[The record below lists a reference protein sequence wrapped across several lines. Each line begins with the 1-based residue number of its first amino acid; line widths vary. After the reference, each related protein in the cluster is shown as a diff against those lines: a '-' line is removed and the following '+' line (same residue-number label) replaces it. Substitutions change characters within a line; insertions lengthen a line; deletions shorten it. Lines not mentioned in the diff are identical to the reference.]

1 MKLRVL
7 ALAGLAALATLP
19 GCTGARRPTGD
30 ANYRVTGVAGSDV
43 PLVGVPV
50 TATDAAGHRTR
61 SGPTDAHGHFTMV
74 LKGDGPFVLTAP
86 FDDGDGT
93 PVAVSAVI
101 APAPGDAATP
111 RVANLNPLTSLLA
124 QRVLGTALDA
134 APGAARMRTARI
146 SARRIAQVA
155 RDVAGVLQP
164 LFAAFHVPAQ
174 AIADPVGAP
183 TYQANADNPLGNL
196 FAITRFSVHA
206 GTIVVGSGADRAVV
220 SIPAGGALSAAVPA
234 RAVASAIALADGPT
248 TTPIRHL
255 IVIIGENQSFDG
267 LFGGY
272 VPPPGQTV
280 RNLLSEGIV
289 RADGTPG
296 PNFGAAAQDE
306 GAIQTRYAIDPVR
319 TGAYRTLPQ
328 PEKTGELD
336 PVTFQVAGGV
346 ADPRFP
352 ATLPN
357 GPFQITRYVP
367 YSTGGTAPVTG
378 DPVHRFFQ
386 MWQQTGGDNRRH
398 DMFTWVAATTGMGGD
413 SKGVTPANPSQ
424 GGELMGFMNMSAGD
438 APLFRALARAYALS
452 DNYHQSVMGG
462 TGGNFFSLATGDLPY
477 FNEDGAIARPPANQ
491 VENPDPMAGTA
502 NFYVRDGYEGGSY
515 VNCSDPAQPGVAS
528 ILAFL
533 RARRIDSKCAPGAYY
548 LVNNYDPGYDMEG
561 RPQPIGPNNYNYP
574 PQTVPTIAEALAR
587 KGVTWKWYTGG
598 RDPADVAA
606 DAAAM
611 HMSVA
616 KAQMAQYNNIGDPLT
631 GSATVMTNPALKARL
646 AGLSTFFDDVANRD
660 LPAVS
665 FVVPKNLD
673 SGHPGYSAPA
683 GYEAFLRTVLA
694 KVQAQP
700 ALWAHTAIVVT
711 TDEGGGHFDTGY
723 IQSLDFFGD
732 GPRIPMLV
740 VSPYARRG
748 AVDHAY
754 YDHASVLKFIE
765 RNWRLPPLSTRSRDS
780 LPNPVTLAA
789 HPYRP
794 INAPA
799 VGDLMSMF
807 AF

>member
-1 MKLRVL
+1 MKFRVL
-7 ALAGLAALATLP
+7 ALAGLAALLSLT
-19 GCTGARRPTGD
+19 GCTGVRPSAGH
-30 ANYRVTGVAGSDV
+30 ANHRVAGVAGSDV
-43 PLVGVPV
+43 PLVGVAV
-50 TATDAAGHRTR
+50 TATDGAGHRTQ
-61 SGPTDAHGHFTMV
+61 SSPTDVHGHFTMV
-74 LKGDGPFVLTAP
+74 LKGNGPFVLTAP
-86 FDDGDGT
+86 FNDSDGT
-93 PVAVSAVI
+93 PVVVSAVI
-101 APAPGDAATP
+101 APSPDGAAIP

-134 APGAARMRTARI
+134 APGTAQMRTARI
-146 SARRIAQVA
+146 SARRIAQA
-155 RDVAGVLQP
+155 TRDVDGVLHP
-164 LFAAFHVPAQ
+164 LFTAFHVPAQ
-174 AIADPVGAP
+174 AVADPVGAP
-183 TYQANADNPLGNL
+183 FYEANADNPLGNV
-196 FAITRFSVHA
+196 FAIVRFSVHA
-206 GTIVVGSGADRAVV
+206 GTIAVGSGADRTVV
-220 SIPAGGALSAAVPA
+220 SIPASGALSAVVPA
-234 RAVASAIALADGPT
+234 RAVASALALADGPT
-248 TTPIRHL
+248 TTPIRHV

-280 RNLLSEGIV
+280 RNLLSEGII

-296 PNFGAAAQDE
+296 PNFSVAAQDK
-306 GAIQTRYAIDPVR
+306 GAVQTGYTIDPVR
-319 TGAYRTLPQ
+319 AGAYRTLPQ

-336 PVTFQVAGGV
+336 PVTFQTAGGV

-352 ATLPN
+352 ATLPD

-367 YSTGGTAPVTG
+367 YNPTGAAVVTG

-386 MWQQTGGDNRRH
+386 MWQQTGGDNHRH

-413 SKGVTPANPSQ
+413 SKGITPANPSQ
-424 GGELMGFMNMSAGD
+424 GGELMGFMNMSTGD
-438 APLFRALARAYALS
+438 APLFHALAQTYALS

-462 TGGNFFSLATGDLPY
+462 TGDNFFALATGDMPY
-477 FNEDGAIARPPANQ
+477 FNKDGVVATPPANQ
-491 VENPDPMAGTA
+491 IENPNPMTGTA
-502 NFYVRDGYEGGSY
+502 NFYIQDGYEGGSY
-515 VNCSDPAQPGVAS
+515 VNCSDPGQPGVGS

-548 LVNNYDPGYDMEG
+548 LVNNYDPGYDMSG
-561 RPQPIGPNNYNYP
+561 KRQPIGPNNYTYP

-598 RDPADVAA
+598 RDPADVKA
-606 DAAAM
+606 DAAAL
-611 HMSVA
+611 HVPVA
-616 KAQMAQYNNIGDPLT
+616 QAQRDQYNNIGDPLT

-646 AGLSTFFDDVANRD
+646 AGLTTFFDDVANHD

-683 GYEAFLRTVLA
+683 SYEAFLRTVLA
-694 KVQAQP
+694 KVQAEP

-789 HPYRP
+789 HPYQP
-794 INAPA
+794 INTPA